1 MKDNY
6 ENKIV
11 IESIVFGAI
20 KLSVIIVLIIKVISD
35 DKYGE
40 EKVINNYQVLSP
52 GSKLSLVE

>member
-20 KLSVIIVLIIKVISD
+20 KLSVIIILIIKVVSD